1 MDLAPKTGEELEAF
15 VKHLRRIGVQQFSV
29 AGLFLVLCEP
39 QPDATKVEER
49 EPTRSHVL
57 RMTEEEQVDLF
68 NEVVEPTPKEKV
80 L

>member
-1 MDLAPKTGEELEAF
+1 MDIQLLLQLIRLNWRFHSYST
-15 VKHLRRIGVQQFSV
+15 
-29 AGLFLVLCEP
+29 